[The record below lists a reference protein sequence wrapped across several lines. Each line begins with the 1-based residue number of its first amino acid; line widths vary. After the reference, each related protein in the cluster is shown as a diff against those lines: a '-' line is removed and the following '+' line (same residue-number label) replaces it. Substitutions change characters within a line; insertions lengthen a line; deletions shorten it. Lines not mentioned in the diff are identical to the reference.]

1 MALAKYFEDIQ
12 ERWLEETAGR
22 YESRLAEIFEAFPAR
37 PAQAG
42 LVYLT
47 RGGRRMEDI
56 EVCEM
61 GHTLELDV
69 VSTPGTSEP
78 VVEIDEDSGRREL
91 MRTTAGTV
99 RVPLLKSGTRRLQI
113 SSGGYV
119 KPYAIHV
126 VEPLRLGQLPDFA
139 KLIHSLS
146 DNPPQ
151 WTEESFEEF
160 RSKLASILATAAV
173 PELFS
178 LGLNE
183 FHIALF
189 HEERRLPG
197 FRDRLQTAY
206 GCLRWF
212 IPYSDIARMVCTYFL
227 FCANE
232 FEAAYRLSSG
242 GRSRLERAA
251 EYLLDHKPSEA
262 AKAATT
268 RTGLSRLPLLMAL
281 PDVLSFQAI
290 EAVDAG
296 RLDDAAEL
304 LAVTRRHTLPT
315 FDRERAERLALLEA
329 RMAEIQGD
337 LAEARGKFE
346 ILLHSPWHAI
356 VASAARHLARLP
368 NG

>member
-1 MALAKYFEDIQ
+1 MALAKYFEDIE
-12 ERWLEETAGR
+12 ERWLEETAGL
-22 YESRLAEIFEAFPAR
+22 YESRLSEVFDAFPAR
-37 PAQAG
+37 PSQAG
-42 LVYLT
+42 VVYLT

-56 EVCEM
+56 EVCEV
-61 GHTLELDV
+61 GHTLELGIF
-69 VSTPGTSEP
+69 STPGTSIP
-78 VVEIDEDSGRREL
+78 VVEFDEDSGRREL
-91 MRTTAGTV
+91 GITAGTV
-99 RVPLLKSGTRRLQI
+99 RVPLLKAGTRHLRI
-113 SSGGYV
+113 SSDGYV
-119 KPYAIHV
+119 KPYEIHV

-160 RSKLASILATAAV
+160 RSKLASILAKAAV

-178 LGLNE
+178 IGLNE

-232 FEAAYRLSSG
+232 FEAAYRLSSA

-251 EYLLDHKPSEA
+251 EYLLDQMPSEA
-262 AKAATT
+262 ESGATT
-268 RTGLSRLPLLMAL
+268 KTGLSRLPLLMAL

-290 EAVDAG
+290 EAIDTG

-304 LAVTRRHTLPT
+304 LSVTRRHTLPT
-315 FDRERAERLALLEA
+315 FDKERAERLALLEA
-329 RMAEIQGD
+329 RMAEIKGD
-337 LAEARGKFE
+337 LAEARARFE

-356 VASAARHLARLP
+356 VASATRHLARMP